1 MKVIPKIGT
10 GPMIT
15 HLLQGNHQVRSN
27 QHNHCH
33 LPKDFLPLC
42 WYLLAKMCN
51 KEIKCLK
58 IWLIVQKYMALRL
71 FPSSG
76 ILPEHMNIH
85 GIYVRY

>member
-58 IWLIVQKYMALRL
+58 NLVDCTK
-71 FPSSG
+71 
-76 ILPEHMNIH
+76 
-85 GIYVRY
+85 IYGFEAFSQQWDPA